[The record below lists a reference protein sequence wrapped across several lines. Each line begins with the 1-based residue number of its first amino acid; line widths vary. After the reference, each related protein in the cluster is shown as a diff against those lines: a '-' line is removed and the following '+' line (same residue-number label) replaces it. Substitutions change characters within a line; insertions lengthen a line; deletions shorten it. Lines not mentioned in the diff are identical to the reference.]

1 MPRHAD
7 RRSIADQRT
16 GATAQLQKLGKRTW
30 LIVGGIGVVVAL
42 ITGILQLSE
51 QVSKRPSTTDRV
63 EMEATSLANFG
74 YAVRVNAPF
83 NEMPLTFVR
92 DRSGSGYECSPEL
105 LDWLGSHGRKYDEW
119 FRVSLRSTADSGAR
133 ITVKDFTT
141 KGTLTTP
148 AIPWVRVIC
157 GLPVGAAISSQLGSL
172 QTSPG
177 STAAF
182 DDLAG
187 LIGEAVKQPEGGS
200 PVLYELEPGEPA
212 TIQLKLSTDEDFE
225 GSLMATVASGDDT
238 KEVVIPVKGQ
248 EKIFVPSFRRMDYF
262 RVRIV
267 PPFSG
272 NAGFMECILVKD
284 GRDNPFN
291 CSGEDLVDIFSHGGW
306 LVQR

>member
-7 RRSIADQRT
+7 RRSIADLRT
-16 GATAQLQKLGKRTW
+16 GATTQLQKLGKRTW

-51 QVSKRPSTTDRV
+51 QVSKRPSTADRV
-63 EMEATSLANFG
+63 EMEATSPTVG
-74 YAVRVNAPF
+74 YAVRVDAPF

-92 DRSGSGYECSPEL
+92 DRSGSKYECSPEL
-105 LDWLGSHGRKYDEW
+105 LDWLGSHGRKYNEW
-119 FRVSLRSTADSGAR
+119 LRVSLRSTADSGAR

-141 KGTLTTP
+141 KGTLATP
-148 AIPWVRVIC
+148 AVPWVRVIC
-157 GLPVGAAISSQLGSL
+157 SLPIGAAISSQLGSL

-187 LIGEAVKQPEGGS
+187 PIGEMVKQPEGGS

-212 TIQLKLSTDEDFE
+212 TIELKLSTDEDFE
-225 GSLMATVASGDDT
+225 GSLMATVASGDET
-238 KEVVIPVKGQ
+238 KEVVIPVNGQ

-262 RVRIV
+262 SVRIV
-267 PPFSG
+267 PPFSS
-272 NAGFMECILVKD
+272 NAGFMECIFVKD
-284 GRDNPFN
+284 GRNNPFN
-291 CSGEDLVDIFSHGGW
+291 CSGEDLVDIFSHGWW